1 MRSAITVATIVR
13 MELSRR
19 KNILSMRKA
28 VRSKLVTDESF
39 SYLADQVT
47 KKISFVV
54 NLEQLFCF
62 RNYVMYV
69 ISNRKNMQL
78 LKLMQKDDII
88 TFILIYITPCAPVL
102 SAAAAFMQ

>member
-39 SYLADQVT
+39 SYLAD
-47 KKISFVV
+47 
-54 NLEQLFCF
+54 
-62 RNYVMYV
+62 
-69 ISNRKNMQL
+69 
-78 LKLMQKDDII
+78 
-88 TFILIYITPCAPVL
+88 
-102 SAAAAFMQ
+102 